1 MFHIYPTLLN
11 TYSLYLNKVTK
22 SDGTL
27 FVSYDQLL
35 ASINR
40 EKKPSTEP
48 QKKGIDFENAI
59 ITGRG
64 EEAFK
69 ENVLEGIRS
78 KLPTKYKTQVFT
90 KFIVRNVEI
99 YGYIDVLGEGRA
111 IDIKTTS
118 DYKPGKYSNNFQNLY
133 LLGLKN
139 KGVSQLDYVITDFN
153 EVYVESYHI
162 RQYNFN
168 PLLDEIEQF
177 TRFLELNKSL
187 ITDRKI
193 FGEDNLPKSL
203 PLFPNY

>member
-27 FVSYDQLL
+27 FVSYDQLIV
-35 ASINR
+35 SINR
-40 EKKPSTEP
+40 EKKPATDP
-48 QKKGIDFENAI
+48 QKKGIDFENAV

-69 ENVLEGIRS
+69 ESILEGIRA
-78 KLPTKYKTQVFT
+78 KLPAKYKTQVFT

-118 DYKPGKYSNNFQNLY
+118 DYKPGKYTNNFQNLY

-139 KGVSQLDYVITDFN
+139 KGVSQLDYVVTDFN
-153 EVYVESYHI
+153 EVYVESYYI

-193 FGEDNLPKSL
+193 FGEDDMPKGL

>member
-27 FVSYDQLL
+27 FVNYDQLI
-35 ASINR
+35 ASINK
-40 EKKPSTEP
+40 EKKTTTSP

-64 EEAFK
+64 EEAFN
-69 ENVLEGIRS
+69 ENVLEGIRA

-139 KGVSQLDYVITDFN
+139 KGVSQLDYIITDFSA
-153 EVYVESYHI
+153 VFVESYHI

-168 PLLDEIEQF
+168 PMLDEIEQF
-177 TRFLELNKSL
+177 TRFLELNKSV

-193 FGEDNLPKSL
+193 FGEDNLPKGL